1 MITFFKNIFRTIR
14 SKRFLYESLVKIVLD
29 DDALIQNYKIFES
42 IQPETRVAPV
52 LKSNAYGHGLVLVAK
67 KLDLFKPPFFV
78 VDSYYEALIL
88 KNEGIQSDVLVI
100 GYTDPENIFRA
111 KKRGVVFTI
120 TTLSQLEKISIKLK
134 HSTRFHIKIDTGMH
148 RQGISISELSR
159 AIFLIQKN
167 KNIIL
172 EGMCSHFADA
182 DTENSAYTREQI
194 KVWNNISARVKKD
207 FPSICYSH
215 TEATAGTAWADVNAG
230 NVLRIGIGLYGID
243 SVQWRNLSL
252 LPVLSMESIVVGIKN
267 LKKGECVGYN
277 TTYCAPH
284 DMKIATVPVGYY
296 EGVDRRLSNKGY
308 IYVRDSACAIVG
320 RVSMNMVSI
329 DVSDVLDIKEGDRVE
344 IISAKTDRKNSVV
357 FMALLCETIPYEI
370 VVRIPEKIKRVWK

>member
-1 MITFFKNIFRTIR
+1 
-14 SKRFLYESLVKIVLD
+14 V
-29 DDALIQNYKIFES
+29 
-42 IQPETRVAPV
+42 
-52 LKSNAYGHGLVLVAK
+52 G
-67 KLDLFKPPFFV
+67 
-78 VDSYYEALIL
+78 
-88 KNEGIQSDVLVI
+88 
-100 GYTDPENIFRA
+100 
-111 KKRGVVFTI
+111 
-120 TTLSQLEKISIKLK
+120 
-134 HSTRFHIKIDTGMH
+134 
-148 RQGISISELSR
+148 
-159 AIFLIQKN
+159 
-167 KNIIL
+167 
-172 EGMCSHFADA
+172 
-182 DTENSAYTREQI
+182 
-194 KVWNNISARVKKD
+194 
-207 FPSICYSH
+207 
-215 TEATAGTAWADVNAG
+215 DVNAG

-267 LKKGECVGYN
+267 LKKGECVGY
-277 TTYCAPH
+277 TQTYCAPH